1 MDTTL
6 KQRFRYTIY
15 LDSTNVGLVEFEGE
29 VYYYD
34 HSEGIWRFGDEGGR
48 ELVVN
53 SMELIYFT
61 AEPLTVQQVGDAS

>member
-1 MDTTL
+1 M

-15 LDSTNVGLVEFEGE
+15 LDSRNTDIATFDGE

-48 ELVVN
+48 ELVIN
-53 SMELIYFT
+53 GSELVYFT
-61 AEPLTVQQVGDAS
+61 VEPLPQTVADASE